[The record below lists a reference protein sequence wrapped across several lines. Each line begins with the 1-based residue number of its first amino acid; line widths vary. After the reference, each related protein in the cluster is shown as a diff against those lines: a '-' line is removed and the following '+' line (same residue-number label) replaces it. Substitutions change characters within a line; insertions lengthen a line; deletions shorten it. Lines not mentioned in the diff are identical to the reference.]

1 MFQKRQKVSQL
12 TDEQLKEHCRKVLK
26 RIAWRMQYA
35 AKKQMY
41 RETVIREGMQG
52 TEAIEDNLSDLYVQ
66 EVLMQLPEKA
76 RIIIKQVVLQGMTE
90 EQVAKKLNMTRQG
103 VSKCKNKYL
112 SQLAEK
118 LIHSA

>member
-1 MFQKRQKVSQL
+1 L

-26 RIAWRMQYA
+26 RIAWRLQYA
-35 AKKQMY
+35 AKKRLY
-41 RETVIREGMQG
+41 RETVIKEGMRG

-76 RIIIKQVVLQGMTE
+76 RTIIKHVVLQGMTE

-112 SQLAEK
+112 RQLAEK
-118 LIHSA
+118 LTRSA